1 MADRRLQFSKDDAQA
16 VSAVTD
22 AVRKQ
27 HLVRGTA
34 GAAGAGA
41 PRELGRDLG
50 LELGRDLGL
59 ELGLELGEAAVALD
73 LVHGQHAEYRQ
84 PLTPHVRT
92 SARTIPLTSPN
103 PNYPYPYPYP

>member
-1 MADRRLQFSKDDAQA
+1 VADRRLQFSKDDAQA

-27 HLVRGTA
+27 YVVRGTA

-41 PRELGRDLG
+41 PR
-50 LELGRDLGL
+50 ELGRDLGL

-73 LVHGQHAEYRQ
+73 LVHGRHAEYRQ

-92 SARTIPLTSPN
+92 SARTIPLVSPN

>member
-50 LELGRDLGL
+50 LELG
-59 ELGLELGEAAVALD
+59 LELGEAAVALD

-92 SARTIPLTSPN
+92 SARTIPLVSPN
-103 PNYPYPYPYP
+103 PNYPYP

>member
-1 MADRRLQFSKDDAQA
+1 VADRRLQFSKDDAQA

-41 PRELGRDLG
+41 PR
-50 LELGRDLGL
+50 ELGRDLGL

>member
-41 PRELGRDLG
+41 PR
-50 LELGRDLGL
+50 ELGRDLGL

>member
-1 MADRRLQFSKDDAQA
+1 VADRRLQFSKDDAQA

-50 LELGRDLGL
+50 LELG
-59 ELGLELGEAAVALD
+59 LELGEAAVALD

-92 SARTIPLTSPN
+92 SARTIPLVSPN